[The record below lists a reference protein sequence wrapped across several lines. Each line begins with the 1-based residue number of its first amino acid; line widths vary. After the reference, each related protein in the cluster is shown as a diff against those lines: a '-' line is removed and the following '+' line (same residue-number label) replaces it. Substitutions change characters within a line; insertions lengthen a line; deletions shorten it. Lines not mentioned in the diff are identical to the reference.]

1 MATTADY
8 LNKLVSQ
15 KNTLA
20 DNLVTKGVKAT
31 HDETFETLV
40 PKVLDISGGGV
51 SVVIGDRIKENTTSS
66 KYKILSNGSAYAN
79 SSSKILKYQVFP
91 TSVIYI
97 KALDDTNE
105 CKYIFQS
112 ESNVTT
118 SVPNTKLVADPVTS
132 TTDGIV
138 IVPDSAS
145 YLCFSVNNDDTETG
159 VYSIISIE

>member
-8 LNKLVSQ
+8 LNKLITQ

-20 DNLVTKGVKAT
+20 DNLVTKGVEAT

-40 PKVLDISGGGV
+40 PKVLDINGGGV
-51 SVVIGDRIKENTTSS
+51 SVIIGNRVKEIETASS
-66 KYKILSNGSAYAN
+66 YKILSNGSSYRD
-79 SSSKILKYQVFP
+79 SSSKIIKYQVLP

-105 CKYIFQS
+105 CKYIFQNTRNVT
-112 ESNVTT
+112 SNVPNPYLITDPITT
-118 SVPNTKLVADPVTS
+118 V
-132 TTDGIV
+132 TDGIV
-138 IVPDSAS
+138 IVPDGAS

-159 VYSIISIE
+159 VYSIKSIG